1 MKTRRHLLIA
11 ALLVLAAARFAPPAR
26 SIVPES
32 LTDHQFW
39 SLSSELSEPGGTF
52 RSDNLLSNE
61 RLMQH
66 VIPALVRGVRPG
78 GAYLGVGPEQ
88 NFTYIA
94 ALKPAMAFI
103 VDIRRGNLQLHMMYK
118 ALFELSAD
126 RTEFVSRL
134 FSRKM
139 PTNLPPGA
147 TAEEL
152 FKAFI
157 TEDADPGLFARN
169 VAAIH
174 DHLTR
179 TRKLPLT
186 TEDLAGIDWIYQTFY
201 SNGPL
206 MTYSANFGGNGSFPT
221 YAELMTATDGAGTPR
236 SYLASNEAFA
246 VLKTLHTKN
255 LIIPV
260 VGDFAG
266 PKALRGVGK
275 YLKDKQAVVGAF
287 YLSNVEQ
294 YLARENRI
302 TLFCENVA
310 SLPLDDTSSFIRS
323 IRDPTYGR
331 GLGLTSQTGSMLT
344 ETKICAR

>member
-1 MKTRRHLLIA
+1 
-11 ALLVLAAARFAPPAR
+11 
-26 SIVPES
+26 
-32 LTDHQFW
+32 
-39 SLSSELSEPGGTF
+39 
-52 RSDNLLSNE
+52 
-61 RLMQH
+61 
-66 VIPALVRGVRPG
+66 
-78 GAYLGVGPEQ
+78 
-88 NFTYIA
+88 
-94 ALKPAMAFI
+94 
-103 VDIRRGNLQLHMMYK
+103 
-118 ALFELSAD
+118 
-126 RTEFVSRL
+126 
-134 FSRKM
+134 
-139 PTNLPPGA
+139 
-147 TAEEL
+147 
-152 FKAFI
+152 
-157 TEDADPGLFARN
+157 
-169 VAAIH
+169 
-174 DHLTR
+174 
-179 TRKLPLT
+179 
-186 TEDLAGIDWIYQTFY
+186 
-201 SNGPL
+201 
-206 MTYSANFGGNGSFPT
+206 
-221 YAELMTATDGAGTPR
+221 MTATDGAGTPR